1 MVRLKQ
7 RTLRELDIAKRLA
20 NLLPE
25 PNLAQ
30 MLRAL
35 QGMQYLVELG
45 LPDQGDG

>member
-1 MVRLKQ
+1 MVLQKR
-7 RTLRELDIAKRLA
+7 RTLRELDIAMRLA
-20 NLLPE
+20 NRLPE

-35 QGMQYLVELG
+35 QGKQYLVELG